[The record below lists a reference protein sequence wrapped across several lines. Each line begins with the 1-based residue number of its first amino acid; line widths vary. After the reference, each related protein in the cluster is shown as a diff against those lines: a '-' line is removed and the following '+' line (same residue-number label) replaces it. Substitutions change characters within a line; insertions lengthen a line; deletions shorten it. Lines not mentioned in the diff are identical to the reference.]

1 MVKQISLDTWST
13 DRLNEL
19 LKKGTNIVT
28 QTNLPIV
35 LYRETLE
42 EKEGSFE
49 ELICTLNQDH
59 VVEQVV
65 TSGGMVIP
73 SIKQQV
79 VFSII
84 QQIYEFSDHQCP
96 HFCILYT
103 ILQNQHVSPSPK
115 RRFRLLLFL
124 PS

>member
-13 DRLNEL
+13 DRLHEL
-19 LKKGTNIVT
+19 LKKGTNIIT

-49 ELICTLNQDH
+49 ELICTLTQDH

-73 SIKQQV
+73 SIKQQI
-79 VFSII
+79 VFSID
-84 QQIYEFSDHQCP
+84 EFPDKLLRKSKD
-96 HFCILYT
+96 
-103 ILQNQHVSPSPK
+103 
-115 RRFRLLLFL
+115 RFSQVIEMLEESF
-124 PS
+124 S

>member
-42 EKEGSFE
+42 EKEGSFD
-49 ELICTLNQDH
+49 ELICTLTQDH
-59 VVEQVV
+59 VIEQIV

-73 SIKQQV
+73 SIKQQI
-79 VFSII
+79 VFSID
-84 QQIYEFSDHQCP
+84 EFPDKLLRKSKD
-96 HFCILYT
+96 
-103 ILQNQHVSPSPK
+103 
-115 RRFRLLLFL
+115 RFSQVIELLEESF
-124 PS
+124 S

>member
-13 DRLNEL
+13 DRLGEL
-19 LKKGTNIVT
+19 LKKGTNIIT

-49 ELICTLNQDH
+49 ELICTLTQDH

-73 SIKQQV
+73 SIKQQM
-79 VFSII
+79 VFSID
-84 QQIYEFSDHQCP
+84 EFP
-96 HFCILYT
+96 E
-103 ILQNQHVSPSPK
+103 
-115 RRFRLLLFL
+115 RLLRKSKDRFSQVVELLEENFV
-124 PS
+124 

>member
-13 DRLNEL
+13 DRLTEL

-49 ELICTLNQDH
+49 ELICTLTQDH
-59 VVEQVV
+59 VIEQIV

-73 SIKQQV
+73 SIKQQI
-79 VFSII
+79 VFSID
-84 QQIYEFSDHQCP
+84 EFPDKLLRKSKD
-96 HFCILYT
+96 
-103 ILQNQHVSPSPK
+103 
-115 RRFRLLLFL
+115 RFSQVIELLEESF
-124 PS
+124 S

>member
-42 EKEGSFE
+42 EKEGSYDAYADLTE
-49 ELICTLNQDH
+49 RPAWITSAGEAWASDELKATLAEQIAGKKTLPLDTTA
-59 VVEQVV
+59 VWVEA
-65 TSGGMVIP
+65 
-73 SIKQQV
+73 
-79 VFSII
+79 
-84 QQIYEFSDHQCP
+84 E
-96 HFCILYT
+96 
-103 ILQNQHVSPSPK
+103 
-115 RRFRLLLFL
+115 
-124 PS
+124 

>member
-73 SIKQQV
+73 RIKQQV
-79 VFSII
+79 VFSID
-84 QQIYEFSDHQCP
+84 EFPD
-96 HFCILYT
+96 
-103 ILQNQHVSPSPK
+103 
-115 RRFRLLLFL
+115 RLLRKSKDRFSQVIDLLEESFA
-124 PS
+124 

>member
-1 MVKQISLDTWST
+1 MVKQLSLDTWST
-13 DRLNEL
+13 DRLTEL
-19 LKKGTNIVT
+19 LKKGTNIIT

-49 ELICTLNQDH
+49 ELICTLTQDH

-73 SIKQQV
+73 SIKQQI
-79 VFSII
+79 VFSID
-84 QQIYEFSDHQCP
+84 EFPDKLLRKSKD
-96 HFCILYT
+96 
-103 ILQNQHVSPSPK
+103 
-115 RRFRLLLFL
+115 RFSQVIEMLEESF
-124 PS
+124 S

>member
-19 LKKGTNIVT
+19 LRKVTNIVT

-42 EKEGSFE
+42 ETEGSYE
-49 ELICTLNQDH
+49 ELICTLTSEH

-73 SIKQQV
+73 SIKQQT
-79 VFSII
+79 VFSLD
-84 QQIYEFSDHQCP
+84 EFPGTLLKKSKD
-96 HFCILYT
+96 
-103 ILQNQHVSPSPK
+103 
-115 RRFRLLLFL
+115 RFSQVVDLLEEDFG
-124 PS
+124 

>member
-19 LKKGTNIVT
+19 LKKGTNIIT

-49 ELICTLNQDH
+49 ELICTLTQDH

-73 SIKQQV
+73 SIKQQI
-79 VFSII
+79 VFSID
-84 QQIYEFSDHQCP
+84 EFPDKLLRKSKD
-96 HFCILYT
+96 
-103 ILQNQHVSPSPK
+103 
-115 RRFRLLLFL
+115 RFSQVIEMLEESFN
-124 PS
+124 

>member
-13 DRLNEL
+13 DRLTEL
-19 LKKGTNIVT
+19 LKKGTNIIT

-35 LYRETLE
+35 LYSETLE

-49 ELICTLNQDH
+49 ELICTLTQDH

-73 SIKQQV
+73 SIKQQI
-79 VFSII
+79 VFSID
-84 QQIYEFSDHQCP
+84 EFPDKLLRKSKD
-96 HFCILYT
+96 
-103 ILQNQHVSPSPK
+103 
-115 RRFRLLLFL
+115 RFSQVVELLEESF
-124 PS
+124 S